1 MIQTVADA
9 KGWLEAKGGTW
20 TKVLRA
26 EGWEVIAWVGPFSRR
41 QPALEGAI
49 DLALVGAVAEL
60 DRDPVLSLS

>member
-20 TKVLRA
+20 TMVRRA

-41 QPALEGAI
+41 ESAPEGAI
-49 DLALVGAVAEL
+49 DRALVGVVAAL